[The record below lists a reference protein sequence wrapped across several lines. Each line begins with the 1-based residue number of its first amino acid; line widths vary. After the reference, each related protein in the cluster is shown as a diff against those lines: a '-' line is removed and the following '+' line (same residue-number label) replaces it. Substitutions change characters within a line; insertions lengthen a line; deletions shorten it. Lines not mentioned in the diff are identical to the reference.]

1 MSTIVRSGVRSG
13 GENRRGFVE
22 KLVALVLYG
31 AGLCVP
37 LISGLIAFLNPLR
50 QRSAAGEYF
59 KVTTLDALP
68 TDGSPMKFTI
78 TADRVDAWNRTP
90 NQPIGAIFVR
100 RVGEKVEAFQVICP
114 HAGCTINFERLGGGG
129 RFFCPCHAASFDL
142 SGRRLEEPSQS
153 PRDMDSLD
161 WEIRNGT
168 EVWVKYET
176 FVMGSAQKKA
186 QA

>member
-1 MSTIVRSGVRSG
+1 MSTIGRTGDDDRRS
-13 GENRRGFVE
+13 FLE
-22 KLVALVLYG
+22 KLVAVVLY
-31 AGLCVP
+31 ALGLCVP
-37 LISGLIAFLNPLR
+37 AIGGLIAFLNPLR
-50 QRSAAGEYF
+50 QRSAAGEFF

-68 TDGSPMKFTI
+68 ADGSPMKFSI
-78 TADRVDAWNRTP
+78 VADRVDAWNRTP
-90 NQPIGAIFVR
+90 NQPIGAVFVR
-100 RVGEKVEAFQVICP
+100 RVADKVEAFQVICP
-114 HAGCTINFERLGGGG
+114 HAGCTINFQKTGDGG

-142 SGRRLEEPSQS
+142 SGRRLEDPSQS

-176 FVMGSAQKKA
+176 FIMGSSHKKA